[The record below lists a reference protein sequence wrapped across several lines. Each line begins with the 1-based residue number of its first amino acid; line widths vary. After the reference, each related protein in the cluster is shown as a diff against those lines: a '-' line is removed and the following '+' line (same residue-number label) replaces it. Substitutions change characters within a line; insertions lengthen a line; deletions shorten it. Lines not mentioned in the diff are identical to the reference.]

1 MESKITFYNEE
12 IKKLDAKR
20 VKAQFKSQ
28 RTLTSIKATAEK
40 YLSEISKESHSAFD
54 TLKDNLIHFIDK
66 IEQDIKCYYE
76 LFLMAYLH

>member
-1 MESKITFYNEE
+1 MEAKITFYNEE
-12 IKKLDAKR
+12 LKKLDAKR

-40 YLSEISKESHSAFD
+40 YLKEISQESHSAFD

>member
-40 YLSEISKESHSAFD
+40 YLKEVSQESHSAFEI
-54 TLKDNLIHFIDK
+54 LKSNLISL
-66 IEQDIKCYYE
+66 IERVTEDLKSYYE
-76 LFLMAYLH
+76 LFLVGYFR